1 MVALQALATLAALSQ
16 SHDIDLT
23 VRVDTDEAASVAVFY
38 IDHSNYM
45 LHQSRQVRP
54 SARPPNEAIYL
65 KLASFSFR
73 LKRRRSST
81 SR

>member
-1 MVALQALATLAALSQ
+1 MALQALATLAALSQ

-23 VRVDTDEAASVAVFY
+23 VRVDTDEAATVAVFH
-38 IDHSNYM
+38 IDHNNYL

-54 SARPPNEAIYL
+54 SHAPTKAIYL
-65 KLASFSFR
+65 KLASFSFS
-73 LKRRRSST
+73 LKGRRGST